1 MRQVPVGIRIPQP
14 EQVLES
20 EVEFVDNLI
29 YDSHKPE
36 QAFAVS
42 SPDVGDAYTE
52 TFPNAPNTPNNLQVS
67 MTGEDASLTWT
78 KSEK

>member
-1 MRQVPVGIRIPQP
+1 MRNVPVGIRIPQP
-14 EQVLES
+14 EQVLG
-20 EVEFVDNLI
+20 VEFVDNLI

-52 TFPNAPNTPNNLQVS
+52 TFPNAPNSPSNFQVS